1 MKLFFARLKHW
12 TWQIAVKGPLALV
25 YISLISDGARLLIS
39 DLGRKL
45 YKLPFLGF
53 LQDYE
58 GWHKLDCAHLFA
70 LGLLLAVFVTWN
82 NLIHS
87 WLQVHDDQ
95 KSGCNQRN
103 YQRIVTVLAVFVL
116 SIDAIFFYRAVVAEE
131 WDSSLLSVTGLIAT
145 VAYIVVQVFVSF
157 VSVTLKQE
165 VKALSPKENDH
176 DSAHDSASGFAPDG
190 CRLRPAARPGTD
202 FHLVRDAGREGR

>member
-1 MKLFFARLKHW
+1 MKLFFARLKSW
-12 TWQIAVKGPLALV
+12 TWQVAVKGGLAVV
-25 YISLISDGARLLIS
+25 YVSLISDGARLLIS
-39 DLGRKL
+39 DLGRRL

-58 GWHKLDCAHLFA
+58 GWHKVDCAHLFA

-82 NLIHS
+82 NLIQLWLHS
-87 WLQVHDDQ
+87 HDDRQ
-95 KSGCNQRN
+95 PNWNQRN
-103 YQRIVTVLAVFVL
+103 HQRIVSVLAVVVL
-116 SIDAIFFYRAVVAEE
+116 SIDAIFFYRAVLAEE

-190 CRLRPAARPGTD
+190 RRLRPEARHVPD
-202 FHLVRDAGREGR
+202 IHLVHDAGREGR